1 MIPTTFTTQN
11 LAPLDQLPSWQ
22 EWFSPVFDIS
32 PMEPAGDEFHAQ
44 NTVWSLGDVMISRVL
59 APSVHVKRSR
69 TNLAKA
75 PTDHWVLTYCRQGA
89 TAVQTPKGEFN
100 AAGGV
105 PFLWSLGEEFESKR
119 TRVDRIQIL
128 MSREA
133 LSSLTPLL
141 EASRGSALQTPWGS
155 LLGDYIIAVERWLPS
170 MQESDIPGLAASV
183 RNMVAACIAP
193 SADRTMLAQEEI
205 ESGLSERARRTI
217 QTHLR
222 SPQLRP
228 NTLCRLL
235 GISRSQ
241 LYRLFE
247 RTGGVVEYIQRQR
260 LLGIWASLSDPAN
273 QRAIADVAA
282 DFCFQD
288 PSSFGRAFRREF
300 GHSASDVRSA
310 AKAGIPLVAVRPTE
324 KETEAVRFA
333 DFFDASRGKPS
344 LLAF

>member
-1 MIPTTFTTQN
+1 MIATTFTTQS
-11 LAPLDQLPSWQ
+11 LRPLDQVQSWQ
-22 EWFSPVFDIS
+22 EWFSPVFEIS
-32 PMEPAGDEFHAQ
+32 PIEPAGDEFHAQ

-59 APSVHVKRSR
+59 APSVHVKRR
-69 TNLAKA
+69 KANLAKA
-75 PTDHWVLTYCRQGA
+75 PVDHWVLTYCRQGA

-100 AAGGV
+100 ASGGV

-133 LSSLTPLL
+133 LSNLTPLL
-141 EASRGSALQTPWGS
+141 DASRGSALETPWGG

-170 MQESDIPGLAASV
+170 MTESDIPRLAASV

-193 SADRTMLAQEEI
+193 SAERTMLAQEEI
-205 ESGLSERARRTI
+205 ESGLLERARRTV

-222 SPQLRP
+222 SPRLRP
-228 NTLCRLL
+228 NTLCRIL

-247 RTGGVVEYIQRQR
+247 RTGGVVQYIQRQR
-260 LLGIWASLSDPAN
+260 LLSVWALLCDPTN

-282 DFCFQD
+282 DFCFED
-288 PSSFGRAFRREF
+288 ASSFGRAFRREF

-310 AKAGIPLVAVRPTE
+310 AKAGIPLAATRRTE
-324 KETEAVRFA
+324 RETEAVRFA
-333 DFFDASRGKPS
+333 DFFDVSRGKSS